1 MSRFIA
7 ILVTLTL
14 SVNALAD
21 PISIETKSGILL
33 TDKDE
38 TVDINEPGLWIN
50 NEARAIV
57 QKTIVQLEGQNAQL
71 REMVLKSVGAVP
83 FLPQWAS
90 VVISASLA
98 VLTAVATFFAVKE
111 AANTIK

>member
-1 MSRFIA
+1 MCVAVMVMSTAAFA
-7 ILVTLTL
+7 EPSSFKV
-14 SVNALAD
+14 
-21 PISIETKSGILL
+21 KSGIFLN
-33 TDKDE
+33 DGDE
-38 TVDINEPGLWIN
+38 TVEVGSGLFLN
-50 NEARAIV
+50 DEATAQI
-57 QKTIVQLEGQNAQL
+57 QTTIVQLEGQNNQL